1 MPPQL
6 SRANTPK
13 IPLALPDENRQLRG
27 MSQRPVLGIIA
38 CNRMVG
44 VELSQ
49 AVMNRY
55 AVAAMQYADCA
66 ALIIPSLPDCM
77 RASEVVGRLD
87 GVLLTGTPSN
97 VEPALYG
104 DDAAGEGPFDP
115 DRDRM
120 MIELVEAVIAAQRP
134 LFGICR
140 GFQEIN
146 VALGG
151 TLRRDTSAA
160 KELLHHHAPDGTSFD
175 GMFDHHHTVDLA
187 EGGLLAAAY
196 DALSLEV
203 NSVHFQGVGE
213 LANGLQV
220 EARAPDGLV
229 EAYSARPN
237 GAPLLAVQWH
247 PEWATDDNEQSQT
260 YFRLLGRAL
269 RGAL

>member
-1 MPPQL
+1 
-6 SRANTPK
+6 
-13 IPLALPDENRQLRG
+13 
-27 MSQRPVLGIIA
+27 MSSRPVLGIIA

-44 VELSQ
+44 TELAQ

-55 AVAAMQYADCA
+55 ATAAMRHADCA
-66 ALIIPSLPDCM
+66 ALIIPSLPDHM
-77 RASEVVGRLD
+77 RADEVVGRLD

-97 VEPALYG
+97 VEPARYG
-104 DDAAGEGPFDP
+104 DAAAGEGPFDP

-160 KELLHHHAPDGTSFD
+160 EELLHHHAPDGVGFD
-175 GMFDHHHTVDLA
+175 ALFDHRHKVDLIA
-187 EGGLLAAAY
+187 GGMLATAY
-196 DALSLEV
+196 DAPSIDV
-203 NSVHFQGVGE
+203 NSVHYQGIGQ
-213 LANGLQV
+213 LADGLLV

-247 PEWATDDNEQSQT
+247 PEWATDDNDQSQA
-260 YFRLLGRAL
+260 YFQLLGRAL
-269 RGAL
+269 RGQL